1 MGLKMY
7 KLYQKN
13 ELNFALFW
21 ILIYCLLAVPILG
34 KFGETSIVLFLFLV
48 FFAFAISYFI
58 KKYKL
63 CKKYG
68 LDHYPQNTKRFLYF
82 IPVWIL
88 ATGNLWGGF
97 SLSYRGFAQVLAVL
111 SMVLIAY
118 IEEIIFRGFLF
129 KALLAKEGE
138 LKSIIIVGITF
149 GLGHIVNLFSGQAS
163 LETLVQIIF
172 SIAWGF
178 ILVTIFYKSKSLIPC
193 IMAHGL
199 INAFSKFGV
208 ENPTTKWIYIILTI
222 VIAIFYCSYSLKI
235 DKMDDLD

>member
-1 MGLKMY
+1 MY

-138 LKSIIIVGITF
+138 IKSIIIVGITF